1 MNTVDCLKT
10 DKTMPRKKYWRMSKA
25 RQTVED
31 TKTLSSEVGV
41 LKLSDG
47 GLSQPKTPSVSLEMG
62 VMKISDGGNA
72 QPKKPSVSVEM
83 GVMKISDGGNAQP
96 KKPSVSLEM
105 GVMNLSDGGNAQ
117 PTKPSV
123 SEIADIVIDTLPET
137 LKIPDT
143 LNEPLNVSLNEHM
156 PHTLSELM
164 PNAVSKTNT
173 EIHLVPDTLI
183 NTMSETSVTHNDS
196 YSFAHNDTHHCSHN
210 DSHSIPHSAFHSTPL
225 ACDKSFAVQ
234 FMESSV
240 NDCLKTQIDFDIAF
254 AEAFPKIVVKRQ
266 TCNNEELTD
275 NKEVC
280 NNEKLTENKEV
291 AYIELIESNETSF
304 CDSHFEIIDTDDQ
317 VAKKPLFK
325 SLIAS
330 DSSNSQTSFDVV
342 FLDNFPEVAA
352 NYQSRDKE
360 LSERE
365 RMAFCPVNT
374 SQQNEELKRNVT
386 AQHQLSSDPLE
397 VCSDNDV
404 ACYQAVRSSE
414 LLWNAID
421 LVFGSFH
428 QSDGRFSEHSRGYQ
442 CTCNALCML
451 SYAHCG
457 DVDNSMVLDKVLYEG
472 DALYQAV
479 IRKLKSDGKLSQ
491 HLLSLEEIPDDFEVE
506 IGKFTIEK
514 LHIESGPLIDTQ
526 DIGLPTLHEV
536 LQSAFL
542 SVSSGLLT
550 VGAICSAVF
559 KKKGAF
565 AFFDS
570 HCHGYNGLSA
580 TDGASSLIT
589 FSSLDDLVRYMY
601 AFYDSMKLDTSMQ
614 YDFLPINVKKSENK
628 QSYKD
633 EMASHMEAYFNDQRL
648 RQANKSQSEVRSI
661 SNDLSSIAIEKSEKA
676 LWAKRKEFKDR
687 SEYFKN
693 YKRKCRQNSAFKG
706 KERDSK
712 QSARQNPVFRAKESI
727 YQKES
732 KQAARQNPVIRAKE
746 NMYQK
751 ESKQTARKD
760 PVFKTKERESKQSA
774 RQNPVFRA
782 KESIYQK
789 ESKQAAR
796 QNPVIRAKENMYQ
809 KESKQTARKD
819 PVFKTKE
826 RESKQSA
833 RQNPVFRAK
842 ESIYQK
848 ESKQAA
854 RQNPVIRAKE
864 NMYQKESK
872 QSARK
877 DSVFKAKERESK
889 QSARQNPVF
898 RAKESINQK
907 ESKQAARQNPV
918 FKAKERESKQSARQN
933 PVFRTKES
941 MYQKESK
948 QAARQNPVFKAKE
961 RESKQSARQNPVFR
975 TKESMYQKESK
986 QSARKV
992 PVFKTK
998 ERESKQLARR
1008 NPGFRAKETVYQK
1021 ESKRKARENP
1031 YFLECERIKKQQ
1043 LRQEKRKFNDD
1054 SGIDVPRKRCKHDT
1068 DTLPKSHQKDLTI
1081 EESIKQFHS
1090 DIAIGPL
1097 YVCSCCHQT
1106 WFKKS
1111 VSMLKNTH
1119 ISAESKRL
1127 HCTDF
1132 TSVGNEEWICHT
1144 CLSAL
1149 RESKPPKLSVANG
1162 MKWPDKPPELNLHQL
1177 EERLIALR
1185 IPFMQ
1190 IRELPRGGQYSL
1202 KGNVINVPVD
1212 IQPTINC
1219 LPRPMDEN
1227 FTVAIQL
1234 KKKLSYKKVDFKENV
1249 RPLRVLTALHW
1260 LMNNSELYK
1269 KSGIIVDDKW
1279 FQEVTESAEDTVRE
1293 FLEVSKEQCKD
1304 KDNAEN
1310 EKQKQDKTNENDIE
1324 ASNDYDSDHYSEV
1337 DANEQVGN
1345 IDTLVDDADIDN
1357 KYDKVFTFAPGE
1369 GQHPLSL
1376 YQDKDAE
1383 YLCFPTISCGQT
1395 PPSRDERLVPVHYSD
1410 IVKWELR
1417 SVDRRAA
1424 QSVPNIFFKHK
1435 KLQMKQISDKVNL
1448 AVRRCKNRGKKITAA
1463 EARDS
1468 NYLDKLVNLDEG
1480 YYIFR
1485 QLRNSP
1491 AYLETRKKYIF
1502 AMIRQLSL
1510 PTWFM
1515 SLSAADTRWTDLLKM
1530 LAKLNDG
1537 IEYSEKEL
1545 EHLTWQEKTKLVQK
1559 DPVTCSRYFDHR
1571 VQEFLNTVLKSSC
1584 EPIGKL
1590 LDFFYRVEFQQRGS
1604 PHIHMLVWIE
1614 NAPTLETHS
1623 EEEIV
1628 QFVDQYLTSNT
1639 DNEKTANLVGLQSH
1653 KHSKTCRK
1661 KGKPICRF
1669 GFPLPPLP
1677 RTMLLYPLE
1686 ENVDK
1691 YKKKNTELL
1700 KVMNEYKDNVD
1711 MTFEEF
1717 LENIAKMDFEDY
1729 IKCIRSSLKA
1739 PKVFSKRKTKDMR
1752 INLFNEGILLA
1763 WKANLDIQI
1772 VLEPYGCA
1780 SYIVGYISK
1789 SQRGMSAQLDAAAKE
1804 ARKGNLDLKKQVRH
1818 IGNVFSNCVEV
1829 SAQEAV
1835 YLDLQIPLTKC
1846 TRDIVFINTSVPEER
1861 IFLLKPKAALD
1872 ELPGESTDVESDNV
1886 IQRYS
1891 KRLRQLSKFCL
1902 ADYVSKV
1909 DIIYPKGNKFTEKV
1923 NDKNDDDRCDS
1934 SSSNESEDS
1943 FDGDKSQ
1950 CSDLLYKTKNGTK
1963 YKKRKVP
1970 RIIRYVKYNKK
1981 KDPENYFREQLMLF
1995 VPWRNEQKDLLGSFD
2010 TYEAHYNSVQTLLIP
2025 KRNEYEHHIEELELA
2040 RQMMEDEQ
2048 REYDQTAPNA
2058 EQENREAEEEGSK
2071 ESEQFVYFNPS
2082 RVVEHRHYDIG
2093 IELQSTCSVPPVE
2106 TTGILLPDDE
2116 YLTLLR
2122 SLNLRQREFFNH
2134 IVHWIKCKDEPV
2146 YAFLTG
2152 GAGVGKSVVIRALYQ
2167 TLYRILNL
2175 KDGENPDDKRIL
2187 LCAYM
2192 GFAAFNISGQT
2203 ICSAFHKQMYKGTY
2217 NHLSAD
2223 ELNTFRIKYRHL
2235 KVVIIDEISMVGN
2248 MTLSFIDTRLQQL
2261 TGSKSAF
2268 GGLSVIAVGDLYQLK
2283 PVGDFLICLDLK
2295 VGASSLARNLWK
2307 ELFTMYELVDIMRQ
2321 KDDLAFA
2328 QLLNRLRLNEM
2339 TVEDKQMLQT
2349 RVFDRDTGDYPKDAV
2364 HLFARNFYVKKH
2376 NDNILSQLPGEK
2388 IVIPCHDNVV
2398 SANIPAKECQ
2408 RLINS
2413 LPDDYSKTGQLMK
2426 SLTVVVGM
2434 IVVHTAN
2441 VDVEDGLTN
2450 GATGVVK
2457 QIDFRMEGTN
2467 RPSIIWVLFDDPRVG
2482 RTTREKYRK
2491 LYNSSIHTD
2500 WTPVFDVQRTFI
2512 LNYKTY
2518 QRIQFPLTPASGKSV
2533 WKAEGATVDRVV
2545 VDLSQEKGIV
2555 KIPHIHY
2562 VALSRVKRLTDLYI
2576 LNMNEASMA
2585 LDDDVNVEMHRLRTE
2600 AVLELCYVPLY
2611 KTDPGKV
2618 KIAFN
2623 NARSLHKHFRDVEF
2637 EPNVL
2642 AADAIGFAETRLC
2655 RRDENVHYAL
2665 KRFRL
2670 IRLDDAEKESGNRPH
2685 HGLALYVKEYFQIQ
2699 KVVKMQC
2706 KSFEFIFAAI
2716 YNIQRGYVQVVV
2728 LYKYPRSSQT
2738 DFRKD
2743 IHHHLRPVI
2752 NLNVRLVILG
2762 DFNIQIDCVN
2772 TEFVKFM
2779 ETSFRCRQQIK
2790 QSTTDSGSILDLI
2803 FSNCES
2809 FCDVVEAYWTDH
2821 KLVYCAIDQ

>member
-1 MNTVDCLKT
+1 
-10 DKTMPRKKYWRMSKA
+10 MPRRKHWRKSDSK
-25 RQTVED
+25 RRERSRTDE
-31 TKTLSSEVGV
+31 
-41 LKLSDG
+41 
-47 GLSQPKTPSVSLEMG
+47 
-62 VMKISDGGNA
+62 
-72 QPKKPSVSVEM
+72 
-83 GVMKISDGGNAQP
+83 
-96 KKPSVSLEM
+96 
-105 GVMNLSDGGNAQ
+105 
-117 PTKPSV
+117 
-123 SEIADIVIDTLPET
+123 
-137 LKIPDT
+137 
-143 LNEPLNVSLNEHM
+143 
-156 PHTLSELM
+156 
-164 PNAVSKTNT
+164 
-173 EIHLVPDTLI
+173 
-183 NTMSETSVTHNDS
+183 SETTVTGKYTESPGRNQARSPGRNQARSPGRNQARSPGRNQARSPGRNQARSPERMPAKSPEKKQADLEKPV
-196 YSFAHNDTHHCSHN
+196 
-210 DSHSIPHSAFHSTPL
+210 HSNKSDKLVQKEKVHS
-225 ACDKSFAVQ
+225 K
-234 FMESSV
+234 
-240 NDCLKTQIDFDIAF
+240 
-254 AEAFPKIVVKRQ
+254 
-266 TCNNEELTD
+266 NEEFQCSD
-275 NKEVC
+275 
-280 NNEKLTENKEV
+280 
-291 AYIELIESNETSF
+291 F
-304 CDSHFEIIDTDDQ
+304 
-317 VAKKPLFK
+317 FK
-325 SLIAS
+325 SLTPS
-330 DSSNSQTSFDVV
+330 DSSNSQTSFDAVFMDTFPDVV
-342 FLDNFPEVAA
+342 A

-365 RMAFCPVNT
+365 RIAFCPVNT

-386 AQHQLSSDPLE
+386 AQNQLSSDPLE

-404 ACYQAVRSSE
+404 ACYQAIRSSE
-414 LLWNAID
+414 LLWNASD

-428 QSDGRFSEHSRGYQ
+428 QNDGRFSEHSRGYQ

-457 DVDNSMVLDKVLYEG
+457 DVDNSMVLDKVLCEG
-472 DALYQAV
+472 DALYQTV
-479 IRKLKSDGKLSQ
+479 IRKLKSDGKFIH

-506 IGKFTIEK
+506 IGKFTLEK
-514 LHIESGPLIDTQ
+514 FRIVSGPLIDTQ
-526 DIGLPTLHEV
+526 DLGFPTLHEV

-550 VGAICSAVF
+550 IGAICSAVF
-559 KKKGAF
+559 KKKGSY

-570 HCHGYNGLSA
+570 HCHGHNGISA
-580 TDGASSLIT
+580 TDGASCLMT
-589 FSSLDDLVRYMY
+589 FSSLDDLVTYMY
-601 AFYDSMKLDTSMQ
+601 AFYDSMKLDTNLQ
-614 YDFLPINVKKSENK
+614 YDFLPINVKKSQNK

-633 EMASHMEAYFNDQRL
+633 EMASHMQAYFNDQRL
-648 RQANKSQSEVRSI
+648 RQANKTQSEVRSI
-661 SNDLSSIAIEKSEKA
+661 ANDLASISIEKSKKA
-676 LWAKRKEFKDR
+676 LGAKRNKLQNR
-687 SEYFKN
+687 TEYFKT
-693 YKRKCRQNSAFKG
+693 YMRKYRQFSAFKA
-706 KERDSK
+706 KERESK
-712 QSARQNPVFRAKESI
+712 QSARRNPVFRAKETV

-732 KQAARQNPVIRAKE
+732 KQSARRNPVFRAKE
-746 NMYQK
+746 TVYQK
-751 ESKQTARKD
+751 ESKQSARRNPVFRAKETVYQKESKQSARKDPVFKTKERSSKQSARKDPVFKTKERLSKQSSRMNPVFRAKETVYQKESKQSARKDPVFKTKERSSKQSARKDPVFKTKERLSKQSSRMNPVFRAKETVYQKESKKSARKDPVFKTKERSSKQSARKDPVFKTKERLSKQSSRMNPVFRAKETVYQKESKKSARKD
-760 PVFKTKERESKQSA
+760 PVFKTKERESKQF
-774 RQNPVFRA
+774 FR
-782 KESIYQK
+782 E
-789 ESKQAAR
+789 
-796 QNPVIRAKENMYQ
+796 
-809 KESKQTARKD
+809 D
-819 PVFKTKE
+819 
-826 RESKQSA
+826 
-833 RQNPVFRAK
+833 
-842 ESIYQK
+842 
-848 ESKQAA
+848 
-854 RQNPVIRAKE
+854 
-864 NMYQKESK
+864 
-872 QSARK
+872 
-877 DSVFKAKERESK
+877 
-889 QSARQNPVF
+889 
-898 RAKESINQK
+898 
-907 ESKQAARQNPV
+907 PV
-918 FKAKERESKQSARQN
+918 FKAKEI
-933 PVFRTKES
+933 
-941 MYQKESK
+941 
-948 QAARQNPVFKAKE
+948 
-961 RESKQSARQNPVFR
+961 
-975 TKESMYQKESK
+975 
-986 QSARKV
+986 
-992 PVFKTK
+992 
-998 ERESKQLARR
+998 
-1008 NPGFRAKETVYQK
+1008 VYQK
-1021 ESKRKARENP
+1021 KSKQRARENQTFKEQEKESQNQSKKRARENP
-1031 YFLECERIKKQQ
+1031 YVLECERIKKQQ
-1043 LRQEKRKFNDD
+1043 IRQEKRKIDD
-1054 SGIDVPRKRCKHDT
+1054 LEINVPRKKIKRDI
-1068 DTLPKSHQKDLTI
+1068 DLLPKKIQKNFETI
-1081 EESIKQFHS
+1081 EESIKRFHS
-1090 DIAIGPL
+1090 DISFGPI

-1106 WFKKS
+1106 WFRKS
-1111 VSMLKNTH
+1111 VSVLKNTH
-1119 ISAESKRL
+1119 IPAESKRL
-1127 HCTDF
+1127 HCTEF

-1149 RESKPPKLSVANG
+1149 RDSKLPKLSVANG

-1212 IQPTINC
+1212 IQPTINS

-1249 RPLRVLTALHW
+1249 RPLRVLSALHW

-1269 KSGIIVDDKW
+1269 KSGIVVDDNW

-1293 FLEVSKEQCKD
+1293 FLEVSKEHCKD
-1304 KDNAEN
+1304 KNYTGN
-1310 EKQKQDKTNENDIE
+1310 EKQEQEKITENDIE
-1324 ASNDYDSDHYSEV
+1324 ASNDYDSDHYSEI
-1337 DANEQVGN
+1337 DANDHVGN
-1345 IDTLVDDADIDN
+1345 IDTLVDDADIEN

-1383 YLCFPTISCGQT
+1383 YLCFPTIFCGQT
-1395 PPSRDERLVPVHYSD
+1395 SPSRDERLVPVHYSD

-1448 AVRRCKNRGKKITAA
+1448 AVRRCKKRGQKITAA

-1468 NYLDKLVNLDEG
+1468 SYLDKLVNLDEG

-1491 AYLETRKKYIF
+1491 AYLETRKKDIF

-1537 IEYSEKEL
+1537 IDYSEKEL
-1545 EHLTWQEKTKLVQK
+1545 ENLSWQEKTKLVQK

-1590 LDFFYRVEFQQRGS
+1590 LDYFYRVEFQQRGS

-1614 NAPTLETHS
+1614 NAPTLETNS
-1623 EEEIV
+1623 EREIV
-1628 QFVDQYLTSNT
+1628 QFVDKYLTCNT

-1653 KHSKTCRK
+1653 KHSRTCRK

-1686 ENVDK
+1686 EDVDK

-1700 KVMNEYKDNVD
+1700 KAMNEYKDNVD

-1717 LENIAKMDFEDY
+1717 LENCAKMNFDDY

-1739 PKVFSKRKTKDMR
+1739 PKVFLERKTKDMR
-1752 INLFNEGILLA
+1752 INLFNEGILCA

-1846 TRDIVFINTSVPEER
+1846 TRDIVFVNTSVPEER

-1872 ELPGESTDVESDNV
+1872 ELPAESTDVESDNV

-1891 KRLRQLSKFCL
+1891 KRPKQLSKYCL
-1902 ADYVSKV
+1902 ADNVSKV
-1909 DIIYPKGNKFTEKV
+1909 DIIYPKGNKVPEKV
-1923 NDKNDDDRCDS
+1923 NDKNDDDQGNS

-1943 FDGDKSQ
+1943 LDDDNSQ
-1950 CSDLLYKTKNGTK
+1950 GSDLLYKTKNGIK

-2010 TYEAHYNSVQTLLIP
+2010 TYEAHYNSVQTSLIP

-2106 TTGILLPDDE
+2106 TSGIMLPDDE

-2203 ICSAFHKQMYKGTY
+2203 ICSAFHKKMYQGTY

-2261 TGSKSAF
+2261 TGAKAAF

-2295 VGASSLARNLWK
+2295 AGASSLARNLWK

-2339 TVEDKQMLQT
+2339 TEEDKQVLQT

-2388 IVIPCHDNVV
+2388 FVIPCHDNVV

-2408 RLINS
+2408 TLINS

-2491 LYNSSIHTD
+2491 LYNPSINTD

-2545 VDLSQEKGIV
+2545 VDLSQEKRIV

-2562 VALSRVKRLTDLYI
+2562 VALSRVKRLKDLYI
-2576 LNMNEASMA
+2576 LNLNEASMA

-2600 AVLELCYVPLY
+2600 AALELCYVPLY
-2611 KTDPGKV
+2611 KTDPGKI

-2706 KSFEFIFAAI
+2706 KSFEFIFAGI
-2716 YNIQRGYVQVVV
+2716 YSIQRGYVQVVV
-2728 LYKYPRSSQT
+2728 LYKYPKSSQT

-2752 NLNVRLVILG
+2752 DLNVRLVILG

-2790 QSTTDSGSILDLI
+2790 QSSTDSGSILDLI
-2803 FSNCES
+2803 FSNCEA

>member
-1 MNTVDCLKT
+1 MHR
-10 DKTMPRKKYWRMSKA
+10 RKHWRKSDSK
-25 RQTVED
+25 RR
-31 TKTLSSEVGV
+31 
-41 LKLSDG
+41 
-47 GLSQPKTPSVSLEMG
+47 
-62 VMKISDGGNA
+62 
-72 QPKKPSVSVEM
+72 
-83 GVMKISDGGNAQP
+83 
-96 KKPSVSLEM
+96 
-105 GVMNLSDGGNAQ
+105 
-117 PTKPSV
+117 
-123 SEIADIVIDTLPET
+123 
-137 LKIPDT
+137 
-143 LNEPLNVSLNEHM
+143 
-156 PHTLSELM
+156 
-164 PNAVSKTNT
+164 
-173 EIHLVPDTLI
+173 
-183 NTMSETSVTHNDS
+183 
-196 YSFAHNDTHHCSHN
+196 
-210 DSHSIPHSAFHSTPL
+210 
-225 ACDKSFAVQ
+225 
-234 FMESSV
+234 ESSRTDENETTV
-240 NDCLKTQIDFDIAF
+240 TGKYTGSPGRNQARSPGRNQARSPGRNQARSPGRNQARSPGRNQAGSPERMPAKSPEKKQADLEKPVHSNKSDKLVQK
-254 AEAFPKIVVKRQ
+254 EKVHSK
-266 TCNNEELTD
+266 NEEFQCSD
-275 NKEVC
+275 
-280 NNEKLTENKEV
+280 
-291 AYIELIESNETSF
+291 F
-304 CDSHFEIIDTDDQ
+304 
-317 VAKKPLFK
+317 FK
-325 SLIAS
+325 SLTAS
-330 DSSNSQTSFDVV
+330 DNLNSQTSFDAVFMDTFPDVV
-342 FLDNFPEVAA
+342 A
-352 NYQSRDKE
+352 NYQSSDKE

-365 RMAFCPVNT
+365 RIAFCPVNT

-397 VCSDNDV
+397 VCSDYDV
-404 ACYQAVRSSE
+404 ACYQAIRSSE
-414 LLWNAID
+414 PLWNASD

-428 QSDGRFSEHSRGYQ
+428 QNDGRFSEHSRGYQ

-479 IRKLKSDGKLSQ
+479 IRKLKSDGKFSQ

-506 IGKFTIEK
+506 IGKFTLEK
-514 LHIESGPLIDTQ
+514 FHIESGPLIDTQ
-526 DIGLPTLHEV
+526 DLGLPTLHEV

-559 KKKGAF
+559 KKKGAY

-570 HCHGYNGLSA
+570 HCHGHNGLSA
-580 TDGASSLIT
+580 TDGTSGLIT

-614 YDFLPINVKKSENK
+614 YDFLPINVKKSQNK

-633 EMASHMEAYFNDQRL
+633 EMASHIEAYFNDQRL
-648 RQANKSQSEVRSI
+648 RQAYKSHTEVRSI
-661 SNDLSSIAIEKSEKA
+661 SNDLSSIAIEKSKKA
-676 LWAKRKEFKDR
+676 LRAKRKEFKDR
-687 SEYFKN
+687 SEYFKI

-706 KERDSK
+706 KERESK
-712 QSARQNPVFRAKESI
+712 QSARQNPVFRAKES
-727 YQKES
+727 
-732 KQAARQNPVIRAKE
+732 
-746 NMYQK
+746 MYQK
-751 ESKQTARKD
+751 ESKQSARQNPVFRAKESMYQKESKQSARQNPVFRAKESMYQKELKQSARKDPVFKTKERESKQFARRNPVFRAKESMYQKESKQSARKDPVFKTKERKSKQFARRNPVFRAKESMYQKESKQSARQNPVFRAKESMYQKESKQSARKD

-782 KESIYQK
+782 KES
-789 ESKQAAR
+789 
-796 QNPVIRAKENMYQ
+796 MYQ
-809 KESKQTARKD
+809 KESKQSARKD

-826 RESKQSA
+826 RESKQ
-833 RQNPVFRAK
+833 F
-842 ESIYQK
+842 
-848 ESKQAA
+848 
-854 RQNPVIRAKE
+854 
-864 NMYQKESK
+864 
-872 QSARK
+872 
-877 DSVFKAKERESK
+877 
-889 QSARQNPVF
+889 
-898 RAKESINQK
+898 
-907 ESKQAARQNPV
+907 
-918 FKAKERESKQSARQN
+918 
-933 PVFRTKES
+933 
-941 MYQKESK
+941 
-948 QAARQNPVFKAKE
+948 
-961 RESKQSARQNPVFR
+961 
-975 TKESMYQKESK
+975 
-986 QSARKV
+986 
-992 PVFKTK
+992 
-998 ERESKQLARR
+998 ARR

-1043 LRQEKRKFNDD
+1043 IRQEKRKFNDD
-1054 SGIDVPRKRCKHDT
+1054 SGVDVPRKRSKPDT
-1068 DTLPKSHQKDLTI
+1068 DPLPKSHQKDLTI
-1081 EESIKQFHS
+1081 EESIKRFHS

-1106 WFKKS
+1106 WFRKS

-1149 RESKPPKLSVANG
+1149 RDSKLPKLSVANG

-1185 IPFMQ
+1185 IPFME

-1212 IQPTINC
+1212 IQPTINS

-1249 RPLRVLTALHW
+1249 RPLRVLSALHW

-1269 KSGIIVDDKW
+1269 KSGIVVDDNW

-1293 FLEVSKEQCKD
+1293 FLAVSKEHCKD
-1304 KDNAEN
+1304 KNYTGN
-1310 EKQKQDKTNENDIE
+1310 EKQEQEKTTENDIE
-1324 ASNDYDSDHYSEV
+1324 ASNDYDSDHYSEI
-1337 DANEQVGN
+1337 DANDHVGN
-1345 IDTLVDDADIDN
+1345 IDTLVDDADIEN

-1383 YLCFPTISCGQT
+1383 YLCFPTIFCGQT

-1448 AVRRCKNRGKKITAA
+1448 AVRKCKKRGQKITAA

-1468 NYLDKLVNLDEG
+1468 SYLDKLVNLDEG

-1485 QLRNSP
+1485 QLRNSS
-1491 AYLETRKKYIF
+1491 AYLETRKKDIF

-1537 IEYSEKEL
+1537 IDYSEKEL
-1545 EHLTWQEKTKLVQK
+1545 ENLSWQEKTKLVQK

-1590 LDFFYRVEFQQRGS
+1590 LDYFYRVEFQQRGS

-1614 NAPTLETHS
+1614 NAPTLETNS
-1623 EEEIV
+1623 EREIV
-1628 QFVDQYLTSNT
+1628 QFVDKYLTCNT

-1653 KHSKTCRK
+1653 KHSRTCRK

-1686 ENVDK
+1686 EDVDK

-1700 KVMNEYKDNVD
+1700 KAMNEYKDNVD

-1717 LENIAKMDFEDY
+1717 LENCAKMDFDDY

-1739 PKVFSKRKTKDMR
+1739 PKVFLERKTKDMR
-1752 INLFNEGILLA
+1752 INLFNEGILCA

-1846 TRDIVFINTSVPEER
+1846 TRDIVFVNTSVPEER

-1872 ELPGESTDVESDNV
+1872 ELPAESTDVESDNV

-1891 KRLRQLSKFCL
+1891 KRPKQLSKYCL

-1909 DIIYPKGNKFTEKV
+1909 DIIYPKGNKVPEKV
-1923 NDKNDDDRCDS
+1923 NDKNDDDQGDS

-1943 FDGDKSQ
+1943 LDDDNIQ
-1950 CSDLLYKTKNGTK
+1950 DLLYKTKNGIK

-2010 TYEAHYNSVQTLLIP
+2010 TYEAHYNSVQTSLIP

-2106 TTGILLPDDE
+2106 TTGIMLPDDE

-2175 KDGENPDDKRIL
+2175 KDGENPDDNRIL

-2203 ICSAFHKQMYKGTY
+2203 ICSAFHKKMYQGTY

-2261 TGSKSAF
+2261 TGSKAAF

-2339 TVEDKQMLQT
+2339 TEEDKQVLQT

-2388 IVIPCHDNVV
+2388 FVIPCHDNVV

-2408 RLINS
+2408 TLINS

-2426 SLTVVVGM
+2426 SLTVVVGV

-2491 LYNSSIHTD
+2491 LYNPSINTD

-2545 VDLSQEKGIV
+2545 VDLSQEKRIV

-2562 VALSRVKRLTDLYI
+2562 VALSRVKRLKDLYI
-2576 LNMNEASMA
+2576 LNLNEASMA

-2600 AVLELCYVPLY
+2600 AALELCYVPLY
-2611 KTDPGKV
+2611 KTDPGKI

-2706 KSFEFIFAAI
+2706 KSFEFIFAGI
-2716 YNIQRGYVQVVV
+2716 YSIQRGYVQVVV
-2728 LYKYPRSSQT
+2728 LYKYPKSSQT
-2738 DFRKD
+2738 DFKKD

-2752 NLNVRLVILG
+2752 DLNVRLVILG

-2790 QSTTDSGSILDLI
+2790 QSTTESGSILDLI
-2803 FSNCES
+2803 FSNSEA

-2821 KLVYCAIDQ
+2821 KLVYCAINQ

>member
-1 MNTVDCLKT
+1 
-10 DKTMPRKKYWRMSKA
+10 MPRRKHWRKSDSK
-25 RQTVED
+25 RRERSRTDE
-31 TKTLSSEVGV
+31 
-41 LKLSDG
+41 
-47 GLSQPKTPSVSLEMG
+47 
-62 VMKISDGGNA
+62 
-72 QPKKPSVSVEM
+72 
-83 GVMKISDGGNAQP
+83 
-96 KKPSVSLEM
+96 
-105 GVMNLSDGGNAQ
+105 
-117 PTKPSV
+117 
-123 SEIADIVIDTLPET
+123 
-137 LKIPDT
+137 
-143 LNEPLNVSLNEHM
+143 
-156 PHTLSELM
+156 
-164 PNAVSKTNT
+164 
-173 EIHLVPDTLI
+173 
-183 NTMSETSVTHNDS
+183 SETTVTGKYTGSPEQLLRQGSPEQLLRQGSPEQLLRQGSPEQLLRQGSPEQLLRQGSPEQLLRQGSPGRNQAGSPEQLLRQGSPGRNQAGSPEQLLRQGSPGRNQAGSPEQFRQGSLKKQADLEKPI
-196 YSFAHNDTHHCSHN
+196 
-210 DSHSIPHSAFHSTPL
+210 HSNKS
-225 ACDKSFAVQ
+225 DKLVQ
-234 FMESSV
+234 KEKV
-240 NDCLKTQIDFDIAF
+240 HYT
-254 AEAFPKIVVKRQ
+254 
-266 TCNNEELTD
+266 NEEFQCSD
-275 NKEVC
+275 
-280 NNEKLTENKEV
+280 
-291 AYIELIESNETSF
+291 F
-304 CDSHFEIIDTDDQ
+304 
-317 VAKKPLFK
+317 FK
-325 SLIAS
+325 SLTAS
-330 DSSNSQTSFDVV
+330 DSSNSQTSFDAVFMDTFPDVV
-342 FLDNFPEVAA
+342 A

-365 RMAFCPVNT
+365 RIAFCPVNT

-404 ACYQAVRSSE
+404 ACYQAIRSSE
-414 LLWNAID
+414 LLWNASD

-428 QSDGRFSEHSRGYQ
+428 QNDGRFSEHSRGYQ

-479 IRKLKSDGKLSQ
+479 IRKLKSDGKFSQ

-506 IGKFTIEK
+506 IGKFTLEK
-514 LHIESGPLIDTQ
+514 FHIESGPLIDTQ
-526 DIGLPTLHEV
+526 DLGLPTLHEV

-559 KKKGAF
+559 KKKGAY

-570 HCHGYNGLSA
+570 HCHGHNGLSA
-580 TDGASSLIT
+580 TDGTSSLIT

-614 YDFLPINVKKSENK
+614 YDFLPINVKKSQNK

-633 EMASHMEAYFNDQRL
+633 EMASHIEAYFNDQRL
-648 RQANKSQSEVRSI
+648 RQAYKSHTEVRSL
-661 SNDLSSIAIEKSEKA
+661 SNDLSSIAIEKSKKA

-687 SEYFKN
+687 SEYFKI

-712 QSARQNPVFRAKESI
+712 QSAR
-727 YQKES
+727 
-732 KQAARQNPVIRAKE
+732 
-746 NMYQK
+746 
-751 ESKQTARKD
+751 KD
-760 PVFKTKERESKQSA
+760 PVFKAKERESKQSARKDSVYKAKERESKQSA

-782 KESIYQK
+782 KESMYQT
-789 ESKQAAR
+789 ESKQ
-796 QNPVIRAKENMYQ
+796 
-809 KESKQTARKD
+809 SARKD
-819 PVFKTKE
+819 PVFKVKE

-842 ESIYQK
+842 ES
-848 ESKQAA
+848 
-854 RQNPVIRAKE
+854 
-864 NMYQKESK
+864 MYQKESK

-877 DSVFKAKERESK
+877 DPVFKVKERESKQSARQNPVFRAKESVYQKESKQSARKDPVFKVKERESKQSARQNPVFRAKESMYQKESKQSARKDPVFKAKERESK

-898 RAKESINQK
+898 RAKESMYQK
-907 ESKQAARQNPV
+907 
-918 FKAKERESKQSARQN
+918 ESKQSARQN
-933 PVFRTKES
+933 PV
-941 MYQKESK
+941 
-948 QAARQNPVFKAKE
+948 
-961 RESKQSARQNPVFR
+961 
-975 TKESMYQKESK
+975 
-986 QSARKV
+986 
-992 PVFKTK
+992 
-998 ERESKQLARR
+998 
-1008 NPGFRAKETVYQK
+1008 FRAKETVYQK

-1031 YFLECERIKKQQ
+1031 YFLECERIKKKQI
-1043 LRQEKRKFNDD
+1043 RQEKRKFNDD
-1054 SGIDVPRKRCKHDT
+1054 SGIDVPRKRSKPDT
-1068 DTLPKSHQKDLTI
+1068 DPLPKSHLKDLTI

-1106 WFKKS
+1106 WFRKS

-1149 RESKPPKLSVANG
+1149 RENKPPKLSVANG

-1269 KSGIIVDDKW
+1269 KSGIIVDDNW

-1304 KDNAEN
+1304 KANAEN

-1383 YLCFPTISCGQT
+1383 YLCFPTIFCGQT

-1448 AVRRCKNRGKKITAA
+1448 AVRRCKKRGPKITAA

-1468 NYLDKLVNLDEG
+1468 NYLNKLVNLDEG

-1491 AYLETRKKYIF
+1491 AYLETRKKDIF

-1686 ENVDK
+1686 ENVDN

-1700 KVMNEYKDNVD
+1700 KAMNEYKDNVD

-1739 PKVFSKRKTKDMR
+1739 PKVFLKRKTKDMR

-1846 TRDIVFINTSVPEER
+1846 TRDVVFINTSVPEER

-1872 ELPGESTDVESDNV
+1872 ELPAESTDVESDSV

-1891 KRLRQLSKFCL
+1891 KRPKQLSKFCL

-1909 DIIYPKGNKFTEKV
+1909 DIIYPKGNKVPEKV
-1923 NDKNDDDRCDS
+1923 NDKNDDDRGDS

-1943 FDGDKSQ
+1943 LDVDNSQ
-1950 CSDLLYKTKNGTK
+1950 GSDLLYRTKNGIK

-2010 TYEAHYNSVQTLLIP
+2010 TYEAHYNSVQTSLIP

-2106 TTGILLPDDE
+2106 TSGIMLPDDE

-2203 ICSAFHKQMYKGTY
+2203 ICSAFHKKMYQGTY

-2261 TGSKSAF
+2261 TGSKAAF

-2295 VGASSLARNLWK
+2295 AGASSLARNLWK

-2339 TVEDKQMLQT
+2339 TEEDKQVLQT

-2388 IVIPCHDNVV
+2388 FVIPCHDNVV

-2408 RLINS
+2408 TLINS

-2491 LYNSSIHTD
+2491 LYNPSINKD

-2545 VDLSQEKGIV
+2545 VDLSQEKRIV

-2562 VALSRVKRLTDLYI
+2562 VALSRVKRLKDLYI
-2576 LNMNEASMA
+2576 LNLNEASMA

-2600 AVLELCYVPLY
+2600 AALELCYVPLY
-2611 KTDPGKV
+2611 KTDPGKI

-2706 KSFEFIFAAI
+2706 KSFEFLFAGI
-2716 YNIQRGYVQVVV
+2716 YSIQRGCVQVVV

-2743 IHHHLRPVI
+2743 IHHHLRPI
-2752 NLNVRLVILG
+2752 IDLNVRLVILG

-2772 TEFVKFM
+2772 TDFVKFM

-2790 QSTTDSGSILDLI
+2790 QSTTDTGSILDLI
-2803 FSNCES
+2803 FSNCEA

>member
-1 MNTVDCLKT
+1 
-10 DKTMPRKKYWRMSKA
+10 MPRKKYWRMSKA

-173 EIHLVPDTLI
+173 EIHLLPDTLI
-183 NTMSETSVTHNDS
+183 NTMPETGVTHNDS
-196 YSFAHNDTHHCSHN
+196 YSIAHNDTHHCSHN
-210 DSHSIPHSAFHSTPL
+210 DSLSIPHSDFQSTPL

-234 FMESSV
+234 FMESSG

-254 AEAFPKIVVKRQ
+254 AEAFPNIVVKRQ
-266 TCNNEELTD
+266 TCNEEF
-275 NKEVC
+275 
-280 NNEKLTENKEV
+280 TENKEV
-291 AYIELIESNETSF
+291 AYIELIGSNETSF

-317 VAKKPLFK
+317 VATKPLFK

-330 DSSNSQTSFDVV
+330 DSSNSQTSFDEV

-365 RMAFCPVNT
+365 RIAFCPVNT

-428 QSDGRFSEHSRGYQ
+428 QNDGRFSEHSRGYQ

-451 SYAHCG
+451 AYAHCG

-506 IGKFTIEK
+506 IGKFTLEK
-514 LHIESGPLIDTQ
+514 FRIESGPLIDTQ

-559 KKKGAF
+559 KKKGAY

-570 HCHGYNGLSA
+570 HCHGHNGLSA

-633 EMASHMEAYFNDQRL
+633 EMASHMEAYFSDQRL
-648 RQANKSQSEVRSI
+648 RQANKSQSEVKSI
-661 SNDLSSIAIEKSEKA
+661 SNDLSSIAIEKSKKA

-687 SEYFKN
+687 SEYFKI

-712 QSARQNPVFRAKESI
+712 QSARSDPAFRAKES
-727 YQKES
+727 
-732 KQAARQNPVIRAKE
+732 
-746 NMYQK
+746 MYQK
-751 ESKQTARKD
+751 ESKQSARKD

-774 RQNPVFRA
+774 RQNPSIMA
-782 KESIYQK
+782 KE
-789 ESKQAAR
+789 R
-796 QNPVIRAKENMYQ
+796 MYQ
-809 KESKQTARKD
+809 KESKQSARKD
-819 PVFKTKE
+819 PVFKAKE

-877 DSVFKAKERESK
+877 D
-889 QSARQNPVF
+889 
-898 RAKESINQK
+898 
-907 ESKQAARQNPV
+907 PV

-933 PVFRTKES
+933 PAFRAKES
-941 MYQKESK
+941 IYQKESK

-998 ERESKQLARR
+998 ERESKQFARR

-1068 DTLPKSHQKDLTI
+1068 DTLSKSHQKDLTI

-1106 WFKKS
+1106 WFRKS

-1149 RESKPPKLSVANG
+1149 RESKPPKLSVTNG

-1383 YLCFPTISCGQT
+1383 YLCFPTIFCGQT
-1395 PPSRDERLVPVHYSD
+1395 PPSREERLVPVHYSD

-1491 AYLETRKKYIF
+1491 AYLETRKKDIF

-1530 LAKLNDG
+1530 LAILNDG

-1700 KVMNEYKDNVD
+1700 KAMNEYKDNVD

-1717 LENIAKMDFEDY
+1717 LENVAKMDFEDY

-1739 PKVFSKRKTKDMR
+1739 PKVFLKRKTKDMR

-1891 KRLRQLSKFCL
+1891 KRPRQLSKFCL
-1902 ADYVSKV
+1902 ADYASKV

-1923 NDKNDDDRCDS
+1923 NDKNDDNRCDS

-1943 FDGDKSQ
+1943 FDDDKSQ
-1950 CSDLLYKTKNGTK
+1950 CSDLLYQTKNGTK

-1981 KDPENYFREQLMLF
+1981 KDPENFFREQLMLF
-1995 VPWRNEQKDLLGSFD
+1995 IPWRNEQKDLLGSFD
-2010 TYEAHYNSVQTLLIP
+2010 TYEAHYNFVQTSLIP

-2048 REYDQTAPNA
+2048 REYDQTAPNT

-2203 ICSAFHKQMYKGTY
+2203 ICSAFHKKMYKGTY

-2261 TGSKSAF
+2261 TGSKAAF

-2295 VGASSLARNLWK
+2295 MGASSLARNLWK

-2339 TVEDKQMLQT
+2339 TEEDKQTLQT

-2457 QIDFRMEGTN
+2457 QIDLKMEGTN

-2512 LNYKTY
+2512 VNYKTF

-2545 VDLSQEKGIV
+2545 VDLSQEKGIC

-2562 VALSRVKRLTDLYI
+2562 VALSRVKRLKDLYI

-2600 AVLELCYVPLY
+2600 AMLELCYIPLY
-2611 KTDPGKV
+2611 KTDPGKI

-2706 KSFEFIFAAI
+2706 KSFEFIFAGI
-2716 YNIQRGYVQVVV
+2716 YSIQRRYVQVVM

-2752 NLNVRLVILG
+2752 DLNVRLVILG

-2803 FSNCES
+2803 FSNCEA

-2821 KLVYCAIDQ
+2821 KLVYCAID

>member
-1 MNTVDCLKT
+1 MAELLETATMARRRNYSKLQRREKNKELKRQAR
-10 DKTMPRKKYWRMSKA
+10 RKAKDDS
-25 RQTVED
+25 D
-31 TKTLSSEVGV
+31 LLSGNDR
-41 LKLSDG
+41 K
-47 GLSQPKTPSVSLEMG
+47 GL
-62 VMKISDGGNA
+62 NF
-72 QPKKPSVSVEM
+72 PKKAEN
-83 GVMKISDGGNAQP
+83 GLNFP
-96 KKPSVSLEM
+96 KKAENGLNFPKKAENGLNFPKKAEN
-105 GVMNLSDGGNAQ
+105 GLIFPKKTENGLNF
-117 PTKPSV
+117 PKK
-123 SEIADIVIDTLPET
+123 ADIVEDVMPCLMPCPCTET
-137 LKIPDT
+137 DAKNFAESVTETYTDSRFTFAKCFP
-143 LNEPLNVSLNEHM
+143 NECLNVG
-156 PHTLSELM
+156 
-164 PNAVSKTNT
+164 
-173 EIHLVPDTLI
+173 
-183 NTMSETSVTHNDS
+183 
-196 YSFAHNDTHHCSHN
+196 C
-210 DSHSIPHSAFHSTPL
+210 
-225 ACDKSFAVQ
+225 
-234 FMESSV
+234 
-240 NDCLKTQIDFDIAF
+240 DFDETFADAYPYDIASRNSGTH
-254 AEAFPKIVVKRQ
+254 KDLS
-266 TCNNEELTD
+266 CNEEVIIQNTD
-275 NKEVC
+275 IESIEVSPYNRLC
-280 NNEKLTENKEV
+280 SDFFSEGMDTEN
-291 AYIELIESNETSF
+291 
-304 CDSHFEIIDTDDQ
+304 
-317 VAKKPLFK
+317 
-325 SLIAS
+325 
-330 DSSNSQTSFDVV
+330 
-342 FLDNFPEVAA
+342 
-352 NYQSRDKE
+352 
-360 LSERE
+360 
-365 RMAFCPVNT
+365 PVLTQPN
-374 SQQNEELKRNVT
+374 
-386 AQHQLSSDPLE
+386 P
-397 VCSDNDV
+397 
-404 ACYQAVRSSE
+404 
-414 LLWNAID
+414 LLWNANQIMFGSFHQND
-421 LVFGSFH
+421 NRFPDQSRGNSMVFGSFH
-428 QSDGRFSEHSRGYQ
+428 QNDARFSEQSRGYQ
-442 CTCNALCML
+442 CTCNASCML
-451 SYAHCG
+451 AYSISL
-457 DVDNSMVLDKVLYEG
+457 DVEKSSVLDKVLCEG
-472 DALYQAV
+472 DTLYQSV
-479 IRKLKSDGKLSQ
+479 ITKLKADGKFIH
-491 HLLSLEEIPDDFEVE
+491 HLLSLEEIPDDFKVD
-506 IGKFTIEK
+506 IGKFTFEK
-514 LHIESGPLIDTQ
+514 LPIVCGVLVDSQNH
-526 DIGLPTLHEV
+526 GLPTHHSA

-550 VGAICSAVF
+550 IGAICSAIFRKNGSYV
-559 KKKGAF
+559 
-565 AFFDS
+565 FFDS
-570 HCHGYNGLSA
+570 HSHGENGLSSCE
-580 TDGASSLIT
+580 GASCLIN
-589 FSSLDDLVRYMY
+589 FSNLDGLVTYLY
-601 AFYDSMKLDTSMQ
+601 AFYDSMKLDTTDTNLQ
-614 YDFLPINVKKSENK
+614 FDFLPINVMRSGKK

-633 EMASHMEAYFNDQRL
+633 QMESHMEAYFNDQKL
-648 RQANKSQSEVRSI
+648 RQANKSINES
-661 SNDLSSIAIEKSEKA
+661 KKA
-676 LWAKRKEFKDR
+676 SGAKKRHLRER
-687 SEYFKN
+687 TEYHKA
-693 YKRKCRQNSAFKG
+693 YKRKI
-706 KERDSK
+706 
-712 QSARQNPVFRAKESI
+712 RQNPAFKSKEREAMRS
-727 YQKES
+727 
-732 KQAARQNPVIRAKE
+732 V
-746 NMYQK
+746 
-751 ESKQTARKD
+751 RKD
-760 PVFKTKERESKQSA
+760 PLYKTKEREAMRS
-774 RQNPVFRA
+774 V
-782 KESIYQK
+782 
-789 ESKQAAR
+789 
-796 QNPVIRAKENMYQ
+796 
-809 KESKQTARKD
+809 RKD
-819 PVFKTKE
+819 PVYKTKE
-826 RESKQSA
+826 REAKQSVRKDPLYKTKEREA
-833 RQNPVFRAK
+833 MRSVRKDPLYKTKEREAMRSVRKDPVYKTK
-842 ESIYQK
+842 ER
-848 ESKQAA
+848 EA
-854 RQNPVIRAKE
+854 
-864 NMYQKESK
+864 K
-872 QSARK
+872 QSVRK
-877 DSVFKAKERESK
+877 DPLYKAKEREAMRS
-889 QSARQNPVF
+889 V
-898 RAKESINQK
+898 
-907 ESKQAARQNPV
+907 
-918 FKAKERESKQSARQN
+918 
-933 PVFRTKES
+933 
-941 MYQKESK
+941 
-948 QAARQNPVFKAKE
+948 
-961 RESKQSARQNPVFR
+961 
-975 TKESMYQKESK
+975 
-986 QSARKV
+986 RKD
-992 PVFKTK
+992 PLYKTK
-998 ERESKQLARR
+998 EREAMRSVRKDPVYKTKEREAKQFVRKDPVYKTKERQAKQFVRKDPVYKSKERE
-1008 NPGFRAKETVYQK
+1008 AKQSERENQTYKAQEK
-1021 ESKRKARENP
+1021 INQNMSKRKARKNP
-1031 YFLECERIKKQQ
+1031 YVLECERIKKQQ
-1043 LRQEKRKFNDD
+1043 IRQEKRKFNDN
-1054 SGIDVPRKRCKHDT
+1054 SGIDVPRKRCKHDM
-1068 DTLPKSHQKDLTI
+1068 DTLPKNCRKDFVTT
-1081 EESIKQFHS
+1081 EESIQRFHS
-1090 DIAIGPL
+1090 DISIGPL
-1097 YVCSCCHQT
+1097 YVCTCCHQT
-1106 WFKKS
+1106 WFRKS
-1111 VSMLKNTH
+1111 VSILKNTH
-1119 ISAESKRL
+1119 IPAESRRQY
-1127 HCTDF
+1127 CTGF
-1132 TSVGNEEWICHT
+1132 TSVNNEEWACHT

-1149 RESKPPKLSVANG
+1149 RERKCPKLSVANG
-1162 MKWPDKPPELNLHQL
+1162 MKWPDKPVELNLHQL

-1234 KKKLSYKKVDFKENV
+1234 KKKLSFKKVDFKENV
-1249 RPLRVLTALHW
+1249 RPLRVLSALHW

-1269 KSGIIVDDKW
+1269 KSGIVVDDNW

-1293 FLEVSKEQCKD
+1293 FLEVSNEQCKK
-1304 KDNAEN
+1304 KDNT
-1310 EKQKQDKTNENDIE
+1310 EKEKHKQDKTNENDIE
-1324 ASNDYDSDHYSEV
+1324 ALKDYDSDHYSEIDV
-1337 DANEQVGN
+1337 NDHVGN

-1383 YLCFPTISCGQT
+1383 YLCFPTIFCGQT
-1395 PPSRDERLVPVHYSD
+1395 PPSSDERLVPVHYSD

-1448 AVRRCKNRGKKITAA
+1448 AVRRCKKRGQKITAA

-1468 NYLDKLVNLDEG
+1468 SYVDKLVNLDEG

-1491 AYLETRKKYIF
+1491 AYLETRKKDIF

-1515 SLSAADTRWTDLLKM
+1515 SLSAADTRWTDLLRM

-1537 IEYSEKEL
+1537 IDYSEKEL
-1545 EHLTWQEKTKLVQK
+1545 ENLSWQEKTKLVQK

-1590 LDFFYRVEFQQRGS
+1590 LDYFYRVEFQQRGS

-1614 NAPTLETHS
+1614 NAPTLETNS
-1623 EEEIV
+1623 EREIV
-1628 QFVDQYLTSNT
+1628 QFVDKYLTCNT

-1653 KHSKTCRK
+1653 KHSRTCRK

-1686 ENVDK
+1686 EDVEK
-1691 YKKKNTELL
+1691 YKKKNTDLL
-1700 KVMNEYKDNVD
+1700 KAMNEYKDNVD
-1711 MTFEEF
+1711 ITFEEF
-1717 LENIAKMDFEDY
+1717 LENFAKMDFNDY

-1739 PKVFSKRKTKDMR
+1739 PKVFLKRKAKDMR

-1835 YLDLQIPLTKC
+1835 YLDLQMPLTKC
-1846 TRDIVFINTSVPEER
+1846 TRDIVFVNTSVPEER

-1872 ELPGESTDVESDNV
+1872 ELPAESTDVESDNI

-1891 KRLRQLSKFCL
+1891 KRPKQLSKFCL

-1909 DIIYPKGNKFTEKV
+1909 DIIYPKGNKFPEKV

-1943 FDGDKSQ
+1943 IDDDNSKI
-1950 CSDLLYKTKNGTK
+1950 SDLLYKTKNGTK

-1995 VPWRNEQKDLLGSFD
+1995 VPWRNEQRDLLGSFD
-2010 TYEAHYNSVQTLLIP
+2010 TYEAHYKSVQTSLIP

-2106 TTGILLPDDE
+2106 TTGIMLPDEE

-2203 ICSAFHKQMYKGTY
+2203 ICSAFHKKMYNKGT

-2261 TGSKSAF
+2261 TGSKAAF

-2295 VGASSLARNLWK
+2295 EGASSLARNLWK

-2339 TVEDKQMLQT
+2339 TEEDKQMLQT

-2408 RLINS
+2408 WLINS

-2457 QIDFRMEGTN
+2457 QIDCRMEGTN

-2482 RTTREKYRK
+2482 RATREKYRK

-2512 LNYKTY
+2512 VNYKTY

-2545 VDLSQEKGIV
+2545 VDLSQEKTIR

-2562 VALSRVKRLTDLYI
+2562 VALSRVKRLKDLYI

-2585 LDDDVNVEMHRLRTE
+2585 LDDDVNVEMNRLRTE
-2600 AVLELCYVPLY
+2600 AALELCYVPLY
-2611 KTDPGKV
+2611 KTDPGKI

-2670 IRLDDAEKESGNRPH
+2670 IRLDDVEKESGNRPH

-2699 KVVKMQC
+2699 RVVKMQC
-2706 KSFEFIFAAI
+2706 KSFEFIFAGI
-2716 YNIQRGYVQVVV
+2716 NSIQRGYVQVVV
-2728 LYKYPRSSQT
+2728 LYKFPKSSQT

-2743 IHHHLRPVI
+2743 IDCHLRPVI
-2752 NLNVRLVILG
+2752 DLKVRLVILG
-2762 DFNIQIDCVN
+2762 DFNIQIDCTN

-2790 QSTTDSGSILDLI
+2790 QGTTDSGSILDLI
-2803 FSNCES
+2803 FSNCEA

-2821 KLVYCAIDQ
+2821 KLIYCAIDQ

>member
-1 MNTVDCLKT
+1 
-10 DKTMPRKKYWRMSKA
+10 MPRRKHWRKSDSK
-25 RQTVED
+25 RRERSRTDE
-31 TKTLSSEVGV
+31 
-41 LKLSDG
+41 
-47 GLSQPKTPSVSLEMG
+47 
-62 VMKISDGGNA
+62 
-72 QPKKPSVSVEM
+72 
-83 GVMKISDGGNAQP
+83 
-96 KKPSVSLEM
+96 
-105 GVMNLSDGGNAQ
+105 
-117 PTKPSV
+117 
-123 SEIADIVIDTLPET
+123 
-137 LKIPDT
+137 
-143 LNEPLNVSLNEHM
+143 
-156 PHTLSELM
+156 
-164 PNAVSKTNT
+164 
-173 EIHLVPDTLI
+173 
-183 NTMSETSVTHNDS
+183 SETTVTGKYTESPGRNQARSPGRNQARSPGRNQARSPGRNQARSPGRNQARSPGRNQARSPERMPAKSPEKKQADLEKPV
-196 YSFAHNDTHHCSHN
+196 
-210 DSHSIPHSAFHSTPL
+210 HSIKSDKLVQKEKVHS
-225 ACDKSFAVQ
+225 K
-234 FMESSV
+234 
-240 NDCLKTQIDFDIAF
+240 
-254 AEAFPKIVVKRQ
+254 
-266 TCNNEELTD
+266 NEEFQ
-275 NKEVC
+275 C
-280 NNEKLTENKEV
+280 
-291 AYIELIESNETSF
+291 SNF
-304 CDSHFEIIDTDDQ
+304 
-317 VAKKPLFK
+317 FK
-325 SLIAS
+325 SLTAS
-330 DSSNSQTSFDVV
+330 DSSNSQTSFDAVFMDTFPDVV
-342 FLDNFPEVAA
+342 A

-365 RMAFCPVNT
+365 RIAFCPVNT

-404 ACYQAVRSSE
+404 ACYQAIRSSE
-414 LLWNAID
+414 LLWNASD

-428 QSDGRFSEHSRGYQ
+428 QNDGRFSEHSRGYQ

-457 DVDNSMVLDKVLYEG
+457 DVDNSMVLDKVLCEG
-472 DALYQAV
+472 DALYQTV
-479 IRKLKSDGKLSQ
+479 IRKLKSDGKFIH

-506 IGKFTIEK
+506 IGKFTLEK
-514 LHIESGPLIDTQ
+514 FRIVSGPLIDTQ
-526 DIGLPTLHEV
+526 DLGFPTLHEV

-550 VGAICSAVF
+550 IGAICSAVF
-559 KKKGAF
+559 KKKGSY

-570 HCHGYNGLSA
+570 HCHGHNGLSA
-580 TDGASSLIT
+580 TDGASCLMT
-589 FSSLDDLVRYMY
+589 FSSLDDLVTYMY
-601 AFYDSMKLDTSMQ
+601 AFYDSMKLDTNLQ
-614 YDFLPINVKKSENK
+614 YDFLPINVKKSQNK

-633 EMASHMEAYFNDQRL
+633 EMASHMQAYFNDQRL
-648 RQANKSQSEVRSI
+648 RQANKLQSEVRSI
-661 SNDLSSIAIEKSEKA
+661 ANDLASISIEKSKKA
-676 LWAKRKEFKDR
+676 LGAKRNKLQNR
-687 SEYFKN
+687 NEYFKT
-693 YKRKCRQNSAFKG
+693 YMRKYRQFSAFKA
-706 KERDSK
+706 KERESK
-712 QSARQNPVFRAKESI
+712 QSARRNPVFRAKETV

-732 KQAARQNPVIRAKE
+732 KQSARKNPVFKAKERSSKQSARRNPVFRAKE
-746 NMYQK
+746 TVYQK
-751 ESKQTARKD
+751 ESKQSARKDPVFKTKERSSKQSARRNPVFRAKETVYQKESKQSARKDPVFKTKERSSKQSARKDPVFKTKERSSRQSARKDPVFKTKERLSKQSSRMNPVFKAKETVYQKESKKSARKDPVFKTKERSSKQSARKD
-760 PVFKTKERESKQSA
+760 PVFKTKERESKQF
-774 RQNPVFRA
+774 FR
-782 KESIYQK
+782 E
-789 ESKQAAR
+789 
-796 QNPVIRAKENMYQ
+796 
-809 KESKQTARKD
+809 D
-819 PVFKTKE
+819 
-826 RESKQSA
+826 
-833 RQNPVFRAK
+833 
-842 ESIYQK
+842 
-848 ESKQAA
+848 
-854 RQNPVIRAKE
+854 
-864 NMYQKESK
+864 
-872 QSARK
+872 
-877 DSVFKAKERESK
+877 
-889 QSARQNPVF
+889 
-898 RAKESINQK
+898 
-907 ESKQAARQNPV
+907 PV
-918 FKAKERESKQSARQN
+918 FKAKEI
-933 PVFRTKES
+933 
-941 MYQKESK
+941 
-948 QAARQNPVFKAKE
+948 
-961 RESKQSARQNPVFR
+961 
-975 TKESMYQKESK
+975 
-986 QSARKV
+986 
-992 PVFKTK
+992 
-998 ERESKQLARR
+998 
-1008 NPGFRAKETVYQK
+1008 VYQK
-1021 ESKRKARENP
+1021 KSKQRARENQTFKEQEKESQNQSKKRARENP
-1031 YFLECERIKKQQ
+1031 YVLECERIKKQQ
-1043 LRQEKRKFNDD
+1043 IRQEKRKINDD
-1054 SGIDVPRKRCKHDT
+1054 LEINVPRKKIKRDI
-1068 DTLPKSHQKDLTI
+1068 DLLPKKIQKNFETI
-1081 EESIKQFHS
+1081 EESIKRFHS
-1090 DIAIGPL
+1090 DISFGPI

-1106 WFKKS
+1106 WFRKS
-1111 VSMLKNTH
+1111 VSVLKNTH
-1119 ISAESKRL
+1119 IPAESKRL
-1127 HCTDF
+1127 HCTEF

-1149 RESKPPKLSVANG
+1149 RDSKLPKLSVANG

-1212 IQPTINC
+1212 IQPTINS

-1249 RPLRVLTALHW
+1249 RPLRVLSALHW

-1269 KSGIIVDDKW
+1269 KSGIVVDDNW

-1293 FLEVSKEQCKD
+1293 FLEVSKEHCKD
-1304 KDNAEN
+1304 KNYTGN
-1310 EKQKQDKTNENDIE
+1310 EKQEQEKTTENDIE
-1324 ASNDYDSDHYSEV
+1324 ASNDYDSDHYSEI
-1337 DANEQVGN
+1337 DANDHVGN
-1345 IDTLVDDADIDN
+1345 IDTLVDDADIEN

-1383 YLCFPTISCGQT
+1383 YLCFPTIFCGQT

-1448 AVRRCKNRGKKITAA
+1448 AVRRCKKRGQKITAA

-1468 NYLDKLVNLDEG
+1468 SYLDKLVNLDEG

-1491 AYLETRKKYIF
+1491 AYLETRKKDIF

-1537 IEYSEKEL
+1537 IDYSEKEL
-1545 EHLTWQEKTKLVQK
+1545 ENLSWQEKTKLVQK

-1590 LDFFYRVEFQQRGS
+1590 LDYFYRVEFQQRGS

-1614 NAPTLETHS
+1614 NAPTLETNS
-1623 EEEIV
+1623 EREIV
-1628 QFVDQYLTSNT
+1628 QFVDKYLTCNT

-1653 KHSKTCRK
+1653 KHSRTCRK

-1686 ENVDK
+1686 EDVDK

-1700 KVMNEYKDNVD
+1700 KAMNEYKDNVD

-1717 LENIAKMDFEDY
+1717 LENCAKMDFDDY

-1739 PKVFSKRKTKDMR
+1739 PKVFLERKTKDMR
-1752 INLFNEGILLA
+1752 INLFNEGILCA

-1780 SYIVGYISK
+1780 SYIVYYISK
-1789 SQRGMSAQLDAAAKE
+1789 SQRDMSAQLDAAAKE

-1846 TRDIVFINTSVPEER
+1846 TRDIVFVNTSVPEER

-1872 ELPGESTDVESDNV
+1872 ELPAESTDVESDNI

-1891 KRLRQLSKFCL
+1891 KRPKQLSKYCL

-1909 DIIYPKGNKFTEKV
+1909 DIIYPKGNKVPEKV
-1923 NDKNDDDRCDS
+1923 NDKNDDDQGDS

-1943 FDGDKSQ
+1943 LDDDNSQ
-1950 CSDLLYKTKNGTK
+1950 GSDLLYKTKNGIK

-1995 VPWRNEQKDLLGSFD
+1995 VPWQNEQKDLLGSFD
-2010 TYEAHYNSVQTLLIP
+2010 TYEAHYNSVQTSLIP

-2106 TTGILLPDDE
+2106 TSGIMLPDDE

-2203 ICSAFHKQMYKGTY
+2203 ICSAFHKKMYQGTY

-2261 TGSKSAF
+2261 TGSKAAF

-2295 VGASSLARNLWK
+2295 AGASSLARNLWK

-2339 TVEDKQMLQT
+2339 TEEDKQVLQT

-2388 IVIPCHDNVV
+2388 FVIPCHDNVV

-2408 RLINS
+2408 TLINS

-2491 LYNSSIHTD
+2491 LYNPSINTD

-2545 VDLSQEKGIV
+2545 VDLSQEKRIV

-2562 VALSRVKRLTDLYI
+2562 VALSRVKRLKDLYI
-2576 LNMNEASMA
+2576 LNLNEASMA

-2600 AVLELCYVPLY
+2600 AALELCYVPLY
-2611 KTDPGKV
+2611 KTDPGKI

-2706 KSFEFIFAAI
+2706 KSFEFIFAGI
-2716 YNIQRGYVQVVV
+2716 YSIQRGYVQVVV
-2728 LYKYPRSSQT
+2728 LYKYPKSSQT

-2752 NLNVRLVILG
+2752 DLNVRLVILG

-2790 QSTTDSGSILDLI
+2790 ESTTDSGSILDLI
-2803 FSNCES
+2803 FSNCEA

>member
-1 MNTVDCLKT
+1 MPKLKRVS
-10 DKTMPRKKYWRMSKA
+10 KGQQREKRKVQKRRGRKKAKDDTASSTSKE
-25 RQTVED
+25 T
-31 TKTLSSEVGV
+31 
-41 LKLSDG
+41 DG
-47 GLSQPKTPSVSLEMG
+47 L
-62 VMKISDGGNA
+62 NF
-72 QPKKPSVSVEM
+72 PKKSECAEN
-83 GVMKISDGGNAQP
+83 GLNFP
-96 KKPSVSLEM
+96 KKSECAENGLNFPKKSESAENGLNFPKKSECAENGLNFPKKSECAENGLNFPKKSECTEKAECDANDLLMPAKCFTDSVTEAFIESSVDSVTEAYSE
-105 GVMNLSDGGNAQ
+105 SD
-117 PTKPSV
+117 
-123 SEIADIVIDTLPET
+123 
-137 LKIPDT
+137 
-143 LNEPLNVSLNEHM
+143 LNFSKCFPFDCLNVSCDFDETFENTYPNDIANRHCRTDKEVSQNEVILLNTDNVSIETDSFAKSIANSSAKM
-156 PHTLSELM
+156 FSESI
-164 PNAVSKTNT
+164 ASCSAESITN
-173 EIHLVPDTLI
+173 
-183 NTMSETSVTHNDS
+183 SDS
-196 YSFAHNDTHHCSHN
+196 YTTPNSDFHAVNIACEKPFA
-210 DSHSIPHSAFHSTPL
+210 A
-225 ACDKSFAVQ
+225 Q
-234 FMESSV
+234 FIESLG
-240 NDCLKTQIDFDIAF
+240 NDCLKTQKDFDEVF
-254 AEAFPKIVVKRQ
+254 AEAFPYIFDKRHSW
-266 TCNNEELTD
+266 NNEEFPKI
-275 NKEVC
+275 KEVSS
-280 NNEKLTENKEV
+280 KD
-291 AYIELIESNETSF
+291 LIENNQAPS
-304 CDSHFEIIDTDDQ
+304 CDSHFQIIDT
-317 VAKKPLFK
+317 
-325 SLIAS
+325 
-330 DSSNSQTSFDVV
+330 
-342 FLDNFPEVAA
+342 A
-352 NYQSRDKE
+352 NYQLSVNED

-365 RMAFCPVNT
+365 IMVFYPENT
-374 SQQNEELKRNVT
+374 TQQNELFYKNVT
-386 AQHQLSSDPLE
+386 AQ
-397 VCSDNDV
+397 NDE
-404 ACYQAVRSSE
+404 ACYQAIRSSE
-414 LLWNAID
+414 RLWNASD
-421 LVFGSFH
+421 FVFGSFH
-428 QSDGRFSEHSRGYQ
+428 QNDVRFSEQSRGYQ

-451 SYAHCG
+451 SYSLFL
-457 DVDNSMVLDKVLYEG
+457 DVNDSLILDKVLCEG
-472 DALYQAV
+472 DALYRTV
-479 IRKLKSDGKLSQ
+479 ISKLKSDGKFVQ
-491 HLLSLEEIPDDFEVE
+491 QLLSLEEIPDEFEVE
-506 IGKFTIEK
+506 IGKFTLEK
-514 LHIESGPLIDTQ
+514 FQIQSGPLVDTQ
-526 DIGLPTLHEV
+526 DLGLPTLHEV

-550 VGAICSAVF
+550 IGAICSAVF
-559 KKKGAF
+559 KKNGLYV
-565 AFFDS
+565 FFDS
-570 HCHGYNGLSA
+570 HSHGENGLSSS
-580 TDGASSLIT
+580 DGASSLIT
-589 FSSLDDLVRYMY
+589 FSNLNDLITYMY
-601 AFYDSMKLDTSMQ
+601 AFYDSLKLDTSLQ
-614 YDFLPINVKKSENK
+614 YDFLPINVTKAEDK

-633 EMASHMEAYFNDQRL
+633 EMGSNLEAYFDDQRL
-648 RQANKSQSEVRSI
+648 RQAKKTHNNVRSVT
-661 SNDLSSIAIEKSEKA
+661 SVLSSTSTVESKNTSR
-676 LWAKRKEFKDR
+676 AKTRKLR
-687 SEYFKN
+687 TEYYKI
-693 YKRKCRQNSAFKG
+693 YKRQSRESLAFKS
-706 KERDSK
+706 KERQLKQSTRKDPVFKTKERESK
-712 QSARQNPVFRAKESI
+712 QSTRRNPAFKAKETV

-732 KQAARQNPVIRAKE
+732 KQ
-746 NMYQK
+746 
-751 ESKQTARKD
+751 SARKD

-774 RQNPVFRA
+774 RRNPVFKA
-782 KESIYQK
+782 KEIVYQK
-789 ESKQAAR
+789 ESKQSAR
-796 QNPVIRAKENMYQ
+796 KDPVFKTIERESKQSTRRNPVFKAKETVYQ
-809 KESKQTARKD
+809 KESKQSARNDPVFKTKERESKQSARKD

-833 RQNPVFRAK
+833 RR
-842 ESIYQK
+842 
-848 ESKQAA
+848 
-854 RQNPVIRAKE
+854 
-864 NMYQKESK
+864 
-872 QSARK
+872 
-877 DSVFKAKERESK
+877 
-889 QSARQNPVF
+889 
-898 RAKESINQK
+898 
-907 ESKQAARQNPV
+907 NPV
-918 FKAKERESKQSARQN
+918 FKAKET
-933 PVFRTKES
+933 V
-941 MYQKESK
+941 YQK
-948 QAARQNPVFKAKE
+948 R
-961 RESKQSARQNPVFR
+961 
-975 TKESMYQKESK
+975 
-986 QSARKV
+986 
-992 PVFKTK
+992 
-998 ERESKQLARR
+998 SKQLARE
-1008 NPGFRAKETVYQK
+1008 NEAFISQEKVYQNA
-1021 ESKRKARENP
+1021 SKKKARENL
-1031 YFLECERIKKQQ
+1031 YVLECERIKKQQ
-1043 LRQEKRKFNDD
+1043 KRQEKRKFNDD
-1054 SGIDVPRKRCKHDT
+1054 SGINVPRKRCKNDT
-1068 DTLPKSHQKDLTI
+1068 DTLPKSHQKDCTI
-1081 EESIKQFHS
+1081 AESIKQFHS
-1090 DIAIGPL
+1090 DISIGPL

-1106 WFKKS
+1106 WFRKS

-1119 ISAESKRL
+1119 ISAESRRL
-1127 HCTDF
+1127 YCTDF

-1249 RPLRVLTALHW
+1249 RPLRVLSALHW
-1260 LMNNSELYK
+1260 LMNNSDLYR
-1269 KSGIIVDDKW
+1269 KSGIVVDDNW
-1279 FQEVTESAEDTVRE
+1279 FQEVTESAEDSVRE

-1304 KDNAEN
+1304 KNNIEN
-1310 EKQKQDKTNENDIE
+1310 EKQKQDKTTEKHD
-1324 ASNDYDSDHYSEV
+1324 ASNDYDSDHYSEI

-1345 IDTLVDDADIDN
+1345 IDTLVDDADIEN

-1383 YLCFPTISCGQT
+1383 YLCFPTIFCGQT
-1395 PPSRDERLVPVHYSD
+1395 PPNRDERLVPVHYSD

-1417 SVDRRAA
+1417 SIDRRAA

-1448 AVRRCKNRGKKITAA
+1448 AVRRCKKRGKKITAA

-1468 NYLDKLVNLDEG
+1468 SYLDKLVNLDEG

-1491 AYLETRKKYIF
+1491 AYLETRKKDIF

-1515 SLSAADTRWTDLLKM
+1515 SLSAADTRWTDLLRM

-1537 IEYSEKEL
+1537 IDYSEKEL
-1545 EHLTWQEKTKLVQK
+1545 ENLSWQEKTKLVQK
-1559 DPVTCSRYFDHR
+1559 DPVTCSRYFNHR

-1590 LDFFYRVEFQQRGS
+1590 LDYFYRVEFQQRGS

-1614 NAPTLETHS
+1614 NAPTLETNS

-1628 QFVDQYLTSNT
+1628 QFVDKYLTCNT

-1686 ENVDK
+1686 EDVEK
-1691 YKKKNTELL
+1691 YKKKNTDLL
-1700 KVMNEYKDNVD
+1700 KAMNEYKDNVD

-1717 LENIAKMDFEDY
+1717 LENIAKMDFDNY

-1739 PKVFSKRKTKDMR
+1739 PKVFLKRKTKDMR

-1835 YLDLQIPLTKC
+1835 YLDLQMPLTKC
-1846 TRDIVFINTSVPEER
+1846 TRDIVFVNTSVPEER

-1872 ELPGESTDVESDNV
+1872 ELPAESTNVESDNV

-1891 KRLRQLSKFCL
+1891 KRPKQLSKFCL

-1909 DIIYPKGNKFTEKV
+1909 DIIYPKGNKFPEKV
-1923 NDKNDDDRCDS
+1923 NDKNDDDGCDS

-1943 FDGDKSQ
+1943 LDDDNSQ
-1950 CSDLLYKTKNGTK
+1950 ISDLLYKTKNGTK

-1995 VPWRNEQKDLLGSFD
+1995 VPWQNEQRDLLGSFD
-2010 TYEAHYNSVQTLLIP
+2010 THEAHYNSVQTSLIP

-2106 TTGILLPDDE
+2106 TTGILLPDEE
-2116 YLTLLR
+2116 YLALLR

-2203 ICSAFHKQMYKGTY
+2203 ICSAFHKKMYKGTY
-2217 NHLSAD
+2217 HLSAD

-2248 MTLSFIDTRLQQL
+2248 KMLSFIDTRLQQL
-2261 TGSKSAF
+2261 TGTKAAF

-2283 PVGDFLICLDLK
+2283 PVNDFLICLDLK
-2295 VGASSLARNLWK
+2295 VDASSLARNLWK

-2339 TVEDKQMLQT
+2339 TEEDKQKLQT
-2349 RVFDRDTGDYPKDAV
+2349 RVFDRDAGNYPKDAV

-2388 IVIPCHDNVV
+2388 VVIPCHDNVV

-2408 RLINS
+2408 RLIKS

-2434 IVVHTAN
+2434 IVVHTTN
-2441 VDVEDGLTN
+2441 VDVDDGLTN

-2457 QIDFRMEGTN
+2457 HIDFRMEGTN
-2467 RPSIIWVLFDDPRVG
+2467 RPSIIWVLFDEPRVG

-2500 WTPVFDVQRTFI
+2500 WTPVFDTQRTFI
-2512 LNYKTY
+2512 VNYKTF

-2545 VDLSQEKGIV
+2545 VDLSQENGGIR

-2562 VALSRVKRLTDLYI
+2562 VALSRVKKLEDLYI

-2585 LDDDVNVEMHRLRTE
+2585 LDDDVNVEMQRLRTE
-2600 AVLELCYVPLY
+2600 AALELCYVPLY
-2611 KTDPGKV
+2611 RIDPGKN

-2623 NARSLHKHFRDVEF
+2623 NARSLHKHFKDVEF

-2655 RRDENVHYAL
+2655 RRDENVHFAL

-2670 IRLDDAEKESGNRPH
+2670 IRLDDTEKESVNRPH

-2699 KVVKMQC
+2699 RVVKMQC
-2706 KSFEFIFAAI
+2706 KSFEFIFTCI
-2716 YNIQRGYVQVVV
+2716 YSIHRGYLQVVV
-2728 LYKYPRSSQT
+2728 LYKFPKSSQT

-2743 IHHHLRPVI
+2743 IHSHLRPVI
-2752 NLNVRLVILG
+2752 DLNVRLVILG

-2790 QSTTDSGSILDLI
+2790 QGTTDFGSILDLI
-2803 FSNCES
+2803 FLNCEA

>member
-1 MNTVDCLKT
+1 
-10 DKTMPRKKYWRMSKA
+10 MPRLKRKSVVEKRSQRKMRIREVRQKA
-25 RQTVED
+25 QTEVNIKAED
-31 TKTLSSEVGV
+31 GDRGAEDGDLATIM
-41 LKLSDG
+41 LSDG
-47 GLSQPKTPSVSLEMG
+47 GLANPAFPSHDGIAPCGPSVSYSYAYSSP
-62 VMKISDGGNA
+62 KSSPHSDTY
-72 QPKKPSVSVEM
+72 S
-83 GVMKISDGGNAQP
+83 
-96 KKPSVSLEM
+96 
-105 GVMNLSDGGNAQ
+105 
-117 PTKPSV
+117 
-123 SEIADIVIDTLPET
+123 
-137 LKIPDT
+137 IPDS
-143 LNEPLNVSLNEHM
+143 P
-156 PHTLSELM
+156 PHS
-164 PNAVSKTNT
+164 
-173 EIHLVPDTLI
+173 
-183 NTMSETSVTHNDS
+183 
-196 YSFAHNDTHHCSHN
+196 DTHSLPYSDINPHN
-210 DSHSIPHSAFHSTPL
+210 DSHGNLIPR
-225 ACDKSFAVQ
+225 KMSFATQ
-234 FMESSV
+234 FIASSG
-240 NDCLKTQIDFDIAF
+240 NDCLKIQTDFEEAF
-254 AEAFPKIVVKRQ
+254 VEAFPNIVKEHL
-266 TCNNEELTD
+266 CNNEQLSKSKVT
-275 NKEVC
+275 NK
-280 NNEKLTENKEV
+280 
-291 AYIELIESNETSF
+291 ELIEDNATLFHEGN
-304 CDSHFEIIDTDDQ
+304 FEIMDTDIP
-317 VAKKPLFK
+317 VATQP
-325 SLIAS
+325 S
-330 DSSNSQTSFDVV
+330 
-342 FLDNFPEVAA
+342 P
-352 NYQSRDKE
+352 
-360 LSERE
+360 
-365 RMAFCPVNT
+365 
-374 SQQNEELKRNVT
+374 
-386 AQHQLSSDPLE
+386 
-397 VCSDNDV
+397 
-404 ACYQAVRSSE
+404 
-414 LLWNAID
+414 LLWNANRIM
-421 LVFGSFH
+421 FGSFH
-428 QSDGRFSEHSRGYQ
+428 QNDERFIDQSRGVQ

-451 SYAHCG
+451 TQ
-457 DVDNSMVLDKVLYEG
+457 DKIQNSSDLDQILYEG
-472 DALYQAV
+472 DALYNRT
-479 IRKLKSDGKLSQ
+479 ITSLKAEGKFV
-491 HLLSLEEIPDDFEVE
+491 HPLLSLEEIPNTVE
-506 IGKFTIEK
+506 IKTGQYFVEK
-514 LHIESGPLIDTQ
+514 QHIRYGYLVNTSDNEA
-526 DIGLPTLHEV
+526 LPTLQCALET
-536 LQSAFL
+536 AFL
-542 SVSSGLLT
+542 KSTSVLLII
-550 VGAICSAVF
+550 GAVCSAISKRNNLYV
-559 KKKGAF
+559 
-565 AFFDS
+565 FFDS
-570 HCHGYNGLSA
+570 HSHGENGL
-580 TDGASSLIT
+580 ASSDGTSILMVFSCLEDLIAY
-589 FSSLDDLVRYMY
+589 LY
-601 AFYDSMKLDTSMQ
+601 AFYESMRIDLTVQFDL
-614 YDFLPINVKKSENK
+614 LPISIRKKELSVIHKKQPETLLEAYFHDQTLRQKQKVVVTKDSEPIVNVKKKKN
-628 QSYKD
+628 
-633 EMASHMEAYFNDQRL
+633 
-648 RQANKSQSEVRSI
+648 
-661 SNDLSSIAIEKSEKA
+661 
-676 LWAKRKEFKDR
+676 RKEYLR
-687 SEYFKN
+687 IYM
-693 YKRKCRQNSAFKG
+693 QNA
-706 KERDSK
+706 RHDS
-712 QSARQNPVFRAKESI
+712 N
-727 YQKES
+727 
-732 KQAARQNPVIRAKE
+732 
-746 NMYQK
+746 
-751 ESKQTARKD
+751 
-760 PVFKTKERESKQSA
+760 
-774 RQNPVFRA
+774 
-782 KESIYQK
+782 
-789 ESKQAAR
+789 
-796 QNPVIRAKENMYQ
+796 
-809 KESKQTARKD
+809 
-819 PVFKTKE
+819 
-826 RESKQSA
+826 
-833 RQNPVFRAK
+833 
-842 ESIYQK
+842 
-848 ESKQAA
+848 
-854 RQNPVIRAKE
+854 
-864 NMYQKESK
+864 
-872 QSARK
+872 
-877 DSVFKAKERESK
+877 FKAKELVAQRKSK
-889 QSARQNPVF
+889 QNARHD
-898 RAKESINQK
+898 SY
-907 ESKQAARQNPV
+907 
-918 FKAKERESKQSARQN
+918 FKAKELVAQRKSKQNARHD
-933 PVFRTKES
+933 S
-941 MYQKESK
+941 Y
-948 QAARQNPVFKAKE
+948 FKAKE
-961 RESKQSARQNPVFR
+961 LVAQRKSKQNARHDSYFKAKELVAQRKSKQNARHDSNFKAKELVAQRKHMHKARQDR
-975 TKESMYQKESK
+975 DYIAKELVAQRKSK
-986 QSARKV
+986 QNARLDSNFKAKELVAQRKHMHKARQDRDYIAKELVAQRKSKQNARLDSNFKAKELVAQRKHKHKARQDSNFKAKELVAQRKLMHKARQDSNFKAKELVAQKRHKHKARQDSNFKAKELVAQRKSKQNARKNLFFV
-992 PVFKTK
+992 
-998 ERESKQLARR
+998 
-1008 NPGFRAKETVYQK
+1008 
-1021 ESKRKARENP
+1021 
-1031 YFLECERIKKQQ
+1031 ECERVKKQEYRKNKQKMNEMNEIIVLGETRKKDKIKFDNHKVEKISDHRYKDIKK
-1043 LRQEKRKFNDD
+1043 
-1054 SGIDVPRKRCKHDT
+1054 C
-1068 DTLPKSHQKDLTI
+1068 I
-1081 EESIKQFHS
+1081 EQFHS
-1090 DIAIGPL
+1090 SIAVGPL
-1097 YVCSCCHQT
+1097 YVCTCCHQT
-1106 WFKKS
+1106 WFRKG
-1111 VSMLKNTH
+1111 VCMLKNINLPTSSRLYCTKF
-1119 ISAESKRL
+1119 ISVNDA
-1127 HCTDF
+1127 
-1132 TSVGNEEWICHT
+1132 EWICHT
-1144 CLSAL
+1144 CIGAI
-1149 RESKPPKLSVANG
+1149 RDGKVPKLSVANG
-1162 MKWPDKPPELNLHQL
+1162 MKWPDKPPELDLHQL

-1234 KKKLSYKKVDFKENV
+1234 KKKLAYKKVDFKENV
-1249 RPLRVLTALHW
+1249 RPLRVLSALHW
-1260 LMNNSELYK
+1260 LMNKSQLYK
-1269 KSGIIVDDKW
+1269 KSGIVVDESW
-1279 FQEVTESAEDTVRE
+1279 FQEVTESSEDTVRE
-1293 FLEVSKEQCKD
+1293 FLEVSKESKVKNNTEGEIQEH
-1304 KDNAEN
+1304 NN
-1310 EKQKQDKTNENDIE
+1310 TSENDTVE
-1324 ASNDYDSDHYSEV
+1324 SNDYDSDHYSEV
-1337 DANEQVGN
+1337 DANEHVGN
-1345 IDTLVDDADIDN
+1345 VDTLVDDADIDN
-1357 KYDKVFTFAPGE
+1357 KCDKVFTFAPGE

-1383 YLCFPTISCGQT
+1383 YLCFPTIFCGQT

-1448 AVRRCKNRGKKITAA
+1448 AVRRCKKRGQKITAA

-1468 NYLDKLVNLDEG
+1468 SYVDKLVNLDEG

-1491 AYLETRKKYIF
+1491 AYLETRKKDIF

-1537 IEYSEKEL
+1537 IYYSEKEL
-1545 EHLTWQEKTKLVQK
+1545 ENLSWQEKTKLVQK

-1590 LDFFYRVEFQQRGS
+1590 LDYFYRVEFQQRGS

-1614 NAPTLETHS
+1614 NAPTLETNS
-1623 EEEIV
+1623 EREIV
-1628 QFVDQYLTSNT
+1628 QFVDKYLTCNT

-1653 KHSKTCRK
+1653 KHSRTCRK

-1686 ENVDK
+1686 EDVDK

-1700 KVMNEYKDNVD
+1700 KAMNEYKDNVD

-1717 LENIAKMDFEDY
+1717 LENFAKMDFDDY

-1739 PKVFSKRKTKDMR
+1739 PKVFLKRKTKDMR
-1752 INLFNEGILLA
+1752 INLFNEGILCA

-1846 TRDIVFINTSVPEER
+1846 TRDIVFVNTSVPEER

-1872 ELPGESTDVESDNV
+1872 ELPAESTDVESDNV

-1891 KRLRQLSKFCL
+1891 KRPKQLSKFCL

-1909 DIIYPKGNKFTEKV
+1909 DIIYPKGNKVPEKV
-1923 NDKNDDDRCDS
+1923 NDKNDDDQGDS

-1943 FDGDKSQ
+1943 LDDDNSQ
-1950 CSDLLYKTKNGTK
+1950 GSDLLYKTKNGIK

-2010 TYEAHYNSVQTLLIP
+2010 TYEAHYNSVQTSLIP

-2106 TTGILLPDDE
+2106 TTGIMLPDDE

-2203 ICSAFHKQMYKGTY
+2203 ICSAFHKKMYQGTY

-2261 TGSKSAF
+2261 TGSKAAF

-2339 TVEDKQMLQT
+2339 TEEDKQVLQT

-2388 IVIPCHDNVV
+2388 FVIPCHDNVV

-2408 RLINS
+2408 TLINN

-2491 LYNSSIHTD
+2491 LYNSSINTD

-2545 VDLSQEKGIV
+2545 VDLSQEKRIV

-2562 VALSRVKRLTDLYI
+2562 VALSRVKRLKDLYI
-2576 LNMNEASMA
+2576 LNLNEASMA

-2600 AVLELCYVPLY
+2600 AALELCYVPLY
-2611 KTDPGKV
+2611 KTEAGKI

-2706 KSFEFIFAAI
+2706 KSFEFIFAGI
-2716 YNIQRGYVQVVV
+2716 YSIQRGYVQIVV
-2728 LYKYPRSSQT
+2728 LYKYPKSSQT

-2752 NLNVRLVILG
+2752 DLNVRLVILG

-2779 ETSFRCRQQIK
+2779 ETLFRCRQQIK

-2803 FSNCES
+2803 FSNCEA